1 MTAAVAEVAVTLPV
15 PGRYH
20 YLVPAAMQDRARV
33 GARVLVRFGNQK
45 VTGVVVP
52 PVSKPPVGIKL
63 VELSDVLDDEPSL
76 SPELVDLCLCVADYY
91 EAPPGEV
98 MRAAL
103 PAGSGVAA
111 QQLVSLTDT
120 GRASLAGD
128 GSALPAKLH
137 ALLAKIGD
145 GAMPVTGQTAS
156 IRQSLEAL
164 RERGLVEDHEKRDAR
179 VRLKRE
185 RVAVV
190 TGDIAVAR
198 TAFAKAPKKLAALD
212 ALVGAGGTLAV

>member
-76 SPELVDLCLCVADYY
+76 SPELVDLCLWVADYY

-111 QQLVSLTDT
+111 KRVWSLTEA
-120 GRASLAGD
+120 GEHAASGE
-128 GSALPAKLH
+128 GTALPPKQQ
-137 ALLAKIGD
+137 ALLARLAAD
-145 GAMPVTGQTAS
+145 GAMAAAGLSPA
-156 IRQSLEAL
+156 IKRDLEAL
-164 RERGLVEDHEKRDAR
+164 RARGLVD
-179 VRLKRE
+179 
-185 RVAVV
+185 
-190 TGDIAVAR
+190 
-198 TAFAKAPKKLAALD
+198 
-212 ALVGAGGTLAV
+212 

>member
-1 MTAAVAEVAVTLPV
+1 MTASVAEVAVTLPV

-20 YLVPAAMQDRARV
+20 YLVPAAMEGRARV

-76 SPELVDLCLCVADYY
+76 SPELVDLCLWVADYY

-111 QQLVSLTDT
+111 QQLVSLTDA
-120 GRASLAGD
+120 GRASMAGD

-137 ALLAKIGD
+137 ALLARIGD
-145 GAMPVTGQTAS
+145 GAMPMAGPASPSAEAGRSPVAVPGQQHG
-156 IRQSLEAL
+156 RVQLGQPVEGGP
-164 RERGLVEDHEKRDAR
+164 GLV
-179 VRLKRE
+179 
-185 RVAVV
+185 VV
-190 TGDIAVAR
+190 
-198 TAFAKAPKKLAALD
+198 
-212 ALVGAGGTLAV
+212 LVTPLMSSRGPRRCR